1 MNEAA
6 QTELTKSQQRNKKKR
21 EKKKAQETAAAQAEA
36 AARHETDKQ
45 VAAVLDQCYN
55 RIAKA
60 ARLVVFTRLADDFQ
74 DSLTK
79 AEGEAIDEQ
88 IPRMMNDMYENVRRM
103 RAGDA
108 ASPTDN
114 ETQTAAAAAAA
125 AATAAEASTEARAAQ
140 CASTA
145 DRGHGTPSTG
155 LKGHHD
161 SPNNIYDN
169 SSTVYA
175 NLWKKAV
182 KLTEKKLPRTHGN
195 DEIKHELIV
204 KIFRNLKK
212 QHKSNIK
219 KKLRGNAIESA
230 ELDLD

>member
-1 MNEAA
+1 
-6 QTELTKSQQRNKKKR
+6 
-21 EKKKAQETAAAQAEA
+21 
-36 AARHETDKQ
+36 
-45 VAAVLDQCYN
+45 
-55 RIAKA
+55 
-60 ARLVVFTRLADDFQ
+60 
-74 DSLTK
+74 
-79 AEGEAIDEQ
+79 
-88 IPRMMNDMYENVRRM
+88 M

-125 AATAAEASTEARAAQ
+125 AAEASTEARAAQ

-161 SPNNIYDN
+161 SPDNIYDN

-204 KIFRNLKK
+204 KI
-212 QHKSNIK
+212 S
-219 KKLRGNAIESA
+219 
-230 ELDLD
+230 